1 MLLFFLNLNNKKD
14 QPIWIGKS
22 ELKAETET
30 VEKKPRQELF
40 LEWTDLCELI
50 NHLGMC
56 ISLLTKYVFL
66 YSFLRSELLVAVIEH
81 EH

>member
-30 VEKKPRQELF
+30 VGKKTPTRALF
-40 LEWTDLCELI
+40 
-50 NHLGMC
+50 GMN
-56 ISLLTKYVFL
+56 
-66 YSFLRSELLVAVIEH
+66 
-81 EH
+81 